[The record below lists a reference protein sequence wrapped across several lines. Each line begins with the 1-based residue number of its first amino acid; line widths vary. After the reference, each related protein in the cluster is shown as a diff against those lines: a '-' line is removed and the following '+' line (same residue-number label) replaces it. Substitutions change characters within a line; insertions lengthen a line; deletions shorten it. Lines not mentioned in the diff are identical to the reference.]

1 METLNLGS
9 DNNICLGFL
18 LELDLCI
25 KITQKNI
32 IAYFKLQ
39 ITWCLKCIHIAFQN
53 LESNVQKCVLGL
65 LHFNS
70 KTHKLDTTI

>member
-25 KITQKNI
+25 KIAPKTI
-32 IAYFKLQ
+32 
-39 ITWCLKCIHIAFQN
+39 
-53 LESNVQKCVLGL
+53 LGL
-65 LHFNS
+65 IWKTSNTS
-70 KTHKLDTTI
+70 KVLDKSQHILVCLRLLLDTI